1 MLKFQQVR
9 VIWNS
14 AITFVR
20 EKLMPGDGKDA
31 KLLTNYAVTV
41 LKCKCR
47 YRLKLIIKCEN

>member
-1 MLKFQQVR
+1 MLKCQQVR
-9 VIWNS
+9 VISNS

-41 LKCKCR
+41 LK
-47 YRLKLIIKCEN
+47 LSVDISLS